1 MRKTENNIEI
11 GGAKNHNLKN
21 VSVSIPRYKMT
32 VVTGLSGSGK
42 SSLVFDTLYAEG
54 QRLYIESLSSYS
66 RQFLERLNKPKVD
79 FVKGV
84 SPAIAIDQKVSS
96 SNPRSTVGT
105 KTEIY
110 DYIRLLFARIG
121 KTFSPISGR
130 QVKSDSI
137 NDVVAKIESFQIG
150 TKFLILS
157 PCIVK
162 DKIDSKKK
170 IQTIEKQG
178 FVRIYY
184 ENNIYRIDELDFIP
198 EGKFYVVVDRL
209 KFEKSDDFFQ
219 RIKDSIELSFYE
231 GKGNCSLLILDK
243 NQKIE
248 FSNQFN
254 LDGMSFIKP
263 SIHFFSF
270 NNPFGACQKCGGF
283 GDVIGVDPELVI
295 PDKSRSIYDGAIA
308 PWRGT
313 SMSRFQNKLINSSK
327 DLKINIH
334 KPFYKLSDREV
345 NLIWNEENN
354 FIGINKFFKKLESK
368 LYKIQNRVMLSR
380 YRGKTK
386 CSECKGSRLRKET
399 NYVKI
404 NNKNISDLLEMSIHD
419 LKLFFDSIKL
429 SKYESQLSNQVLKE
443 INSRINFIFQ
453 MGIGYLSLNRRTNSL
468 SGGESQRI
476 SLSTSLGSS
485 LVGSMYI
492 LDEPS
497 IGLHPRDNE
506 KLISVMKQLRDIGN
520 TLVVVEHDK
529 GIISSADRIIDMGP
543 FAGTEGGEVIAE
555 GSLREIIKS
564 DTLTAKYL
572 NGKMKIPVPGNRKKP
587 SKWISIIGARENNLK
602 DINVS
607 FPLNCLTVVTGV
619 SGSGKSTLVHDIL
632 YPIILRKLGI
642 FKRKPGEHIS
652 INGDIDLIKNIEYI
666 NQNPIGRSSRSN
678 PITYLKAYDDI
689 RHLFANQKLSISRG
703 YKPRHFSFNVEGGRC
718 ENCKGDGQIIIEMQF
733 MADVVLEC
741 ESCKGK
747 RFNKEV
753 LDIKFFGKN
762 ISDVLKTTV
771 DDAINFFTC
780 NNEIKIAERLKP
792 LKDVGLGYVTLGQ
805 SSSTLS
811 GGEAQRVK
819 LASFIGK
826 EIQRD
831 NILFIFDEPTTGLH
845 FHDINKLLKSFNLL
859 IKKGH
864 TIIVVEHNIDLIKC
878 ADYIIDL
885 GPGGG
890 QFGGN
895 IVAEGTPEEITK
907 NKKSFTAKYLL
918 PSLKE

>member
-1 MRKTENNIEI
+1 M
-11 GGAKNHNLKN
+11 
-21 VSVSIPRYKMT
+21 
-32 VVTGLSGSGK
+32 
-42 SSLVFDTLYAEG
+42 
-54 QRLYIESLSSYS
+54 
-66 RQFLERLNKPKVD
+66 
-79 FVKGV
+79 
-84 SPAIAIDQKVSS
+84 
-96 SNPRSTVGT
+96 
-105 KTEIY
+105 
-110 DYIRLLFARIG
+110 LFSRIG
-121 KTFSPISGR
+121 KTFSIISRR

-137 NDVVAKIESFQIG
+137 NDVVAKIESFRIG

-248 FSNQFN
+248 FSNQFS

-313 SMSRFQNKLINSSK
+313 SMSRFQKKLINSSK

-354 FIGINKFFKKLESK
+354 FIGINKFFKKIESK

-890 QFGGN
+890 EFGGN

>member
-137 NDVVAKIESFQIG
+137 NDVVAKIESFRIG

-780 NNEIKIAERLKP
+780 NDEIKIAERLKP

-890 QFGGN
+890 EFGGN

>member
-354 FIGINKFFKKLESK
+354 FIGINKFFKKIESK

-890 QFGGN
+890 EFGGN

>member
-137 NDVVAKIESFQIG
+137 NDVVAKIESFRIG

-354 FIGINKFFKKLESK
+354 FIGINKFFKKIESK

-890 QFGGN
+890 EFGGN

>member
-110 DYIRLLFARIG
+110 DYIRLLYARIG

-130 QVKSDSI
+130 QVKSDSV
-137 NDVVAKIESFQIG
+137 NDVVAKIESFRIG

-443 INSRINFIFQ
+443 IISRINFIFQ

-780 NNEIKIAERLKP
+780 NDEIKIAERLKP

-890 QFGGN
+890 EFGGN

>member
-130 QVKSDSI
+130 QVKSDSV
-137 NDVVAKIESFQIG
+137 NDVVAKIESFRIG

-443 INSRINFIFQ
+443 IISRINFIFQ

-780 NNEIKIAERLKP
+780 NDEIKIAERLKP

-890 QFGGN
+890 EFGGN

>member
-1 MRKTENNIEI
+1 VTKTDNDILI
-11 GGAKNHNLKN
+11 GGAKDHNLKD
-21 VSVSIPRYKMT
+21 VTVSIPRYKMT

-79 FVKGV
+79 FIKGI

-121 KTFSPISGR
+121 KTYSPISKKE
-130 QVKSDSI
+130 VKSNSI
-137 NDVVAKIESFQIG
+137 NDVVKKIESFKLG
-150 TKFLILS
+150 TKFLILA
-157 PCIVK
+157 PFRVK
-162 DKIDSKKK
+162 DDIECKKK

-184 ENNIYRIDELDFIP
+184 KKNIYRIDELDFLP
-198 EGKFYVVVDRL
+198 KRKFYLVIDRL
-209 KFEKSDDFFQ
+209 IHEKSDDFFQ
-219 RIKDSIELSFYE
+219 RIRDGIELSFYE
-231 GKGNCSLLILDK
+231 GKGYSSLLLLET

-248 FSNQFN
+248 FSNQFTA
-254 LDGMSFIKP
+254 DGIDFIKP

-283 GDVIGVDPELVI
+283 GDVIGIDPELVI
-295 PDKSRSIYDGAIA
+295 PDKTRSIFDGAIA
-308 PWRGT
+308 PWRGS
-313 SMSRFQNKLINSSK
+313 SMSRFQRKLINFAE
-327 DLKINIH
+327 DLNISIH

-345 NLIWNEENN
+345 DIIWNEEKN
-354 FIGINKFFKKLESK
+354 FIGINKFFKKIESK

-386 CSECKGSRLRKET
+386 CPECNGSRLRKET

-404 NNKNISDLLEMSIHD
+404 NNKNIAELLQMPIYD
-419 LKLFFDSIKL
+419 LKDYFDSIKL
-429 SKYESQLSNQVLKE
+429 SKYQRELSEQVMKE
-443 INSRINFIFQ
+443 IKSRINFIFQ
-453 MGIGYLSLNRRTNSL
+453 MGLGYLSLNRKTNSL

-529 GIISSADRIIDMGP
+529 EIISSADRIIDMGP
-543 FAGTEGGEVIAE
+543 FAGTEGGEIVAE
-555 GSLREIIKS
+555 GSLKEIIKS
-564 DTLTAKYL
+564 NSLTANYL
-572 NGKMKIPVPGNRKKP
+572 NGKMKIAIPENRKKAD
-587 SKWISIIGARENNLK
+587 KWISIVGARENNLK
-602 DINVS
+602 NINSS
-607 FPLNCLTVVTGV
+607 FPLNCLTVITGV

-632 YPIILRKLGI
+632 YPAVLRRLGI
-642 FKRKPGEHIS
+642 FDKKPGEHSS
-652 INGDIDLIKNIEYI
+652 IKGDIDLIKQVEYI

-678 PITYLKAYDDI
+678 PVTYLKAYDDI
-689 RHLFANQKLSISRG
+689 RNLFSRQKLSVNRG
-703 YKPRHFSFNVEGGRC
+703 YKPKHFSFNIEGGRC
-718 ENCKGDGQIIIEMQF
+718 QNCKGDGQITIEMQF
-733 MADVVLEC
+733 MADVILKC
-741 ESCKGK
+741 DTCRGK
-747 RFNKEV
+747 RFKKEI
-753 LDIKFFGKN
+753 LDVKFFGKD
-762 ISDVLKTTV
+762 ISDILNTTV
-771 DDAINFFTC
+771 DNAIDFF
-780 NNEIKIAERLKP
+780 NKNSEIKIAERLKP
-792 LKDVGLGYVTLGQ
+792 LKDVGLGYVKLGQ

-826 EIQRD
+826 EIQKE

-845 FHDINKLLKSFNLL
+845 FHDIKKLLKSFNLL
-859 IKKGH
+859 INNGH
-864 TIIVVEHNIDLIKC
+864 SIIVVEHNIDLIKC

-890 QFGGN
+890 NFGGE
-895 IVAEGTPEEITK
+895 IVAKGTPEQISK

-918 PSLKE
+918 ASLKN

>member
-313 SMSRFQNKLINSSK
+313 SMSRFQKKLINSSK

-555 GSLREIIKS
+555 GPLREIIKS

-602 DINVS
+602 DINAS

-890 QFGGN
+890 EFGGN

>member
-248 FSNQFN
+248 FSNQFS

-313 SMSRFQNKLINSSK
+313 SMSRFQKKLINSSK

-890 QFGGN
+890 EFGGN

>member
-84 SPAIAIDQKVSS
+84 SPAIAIDQKISS

-137 NDVVAKIESFQIG
+137 NDVVAKIESFRIG

-354 FIGINKFFKKLESK
+354 FIGINKFFKKIESK

-890 QFGGN
+890 EFGGN

>member
-313 SMSRFQNKLINSSK
+313 SMSRFQKKLINSSK

-354 FIGINKFFKKLESK
+354 FIGINKFFKKIESK

-890 QFGGN
+890 EFGGN

>member
-137 NDVVAKIESFQIG
+137 NDVVAKIESFRIG

-157 PCIVK
+157 PCIAK

-354 FIGINKFFKKLESK
+354 FIGINKFFKKIESK

-890 QFGGN
+890 EFGGN

>member
-137 NDVVAKIESFQIG
+137 NDVVAKIESFRIG

-157 PCIVK
+157 PCIAK

-231 GKGNCSLLILDK
+231 GNGNCSLLILDK

-354 FIGINKFFKKLESK
+354 FIGINKFFKKIESK

-890 QFGGN
+890 EFGGN

>member
-270 NNPFGACQKCGGF
+270 NNPFGACQKCCGF

-354 FIGINKFFKKLESK
+354 FIGINKFFKKIESK

-543 FAGTEGGEVIAE
+543 FAGTEGGEIIAE
-555 GSLREIIKS
+555 GSLGEIIKS

-762 ISDVLKTTV
+762 ISDILKTTV
-771 DDAINFFTC
+771 DDAIDFFTY

-859 IKKGH
+859 IKNGH

-890 QFGGN
+890 EFGGN

>member
-231 GKGNCSLLILDK
+231 GKGNSSLLVLDK

-248 FSNQFN
+248 FSTQFN

-270 NNPFGACQKCGGF
+270 NNPFGACQRCGGF

-313 SMSRFQNKLINSSK
+313 SMSRFQKKLINSSK

-354 FIGINKFFKKLESK
+354 FIGINKFFKKIESK

-543 FAGTEGGEVIAE
+543 FAGTEGGEIIAE
-555 GSLREIIKS
+555 GSLGEIIKS

-572 NGKMKIPVPGNRKKP
+572 NGKMKIQVPGNRKKP

-762 ISDVLKTTV
+762 ISDILKTTV
-771 DDAINFFTC
+771 DDAIDFFTY

-890 QFGGN
+890 EFGGN

>member
-137 NDVVAKIESFQIG
+137 NDVVAKIESFRIG

-157 PCIVK
+157 PCIVN

-354 FIGINKFFKKLESK
+354 FIGINKFFKKIESK

-890 QFGGN
+890 EFGGN

>member
-443 INSRINFIFQ
+443 INSRISFIFQ

-771 DDAINFFTC
+771 DDAIDFFTC
-780 NNEIKIAERLKP
+780 NNEIKIAESLKP

>member
-231 GKGNCSLLILDK
+231 GKGNSSLLVLDK

-248 FSNQFN
+248 FSTQFN

-270 NNPFGACQKCGGF
+270 NNPFGACQRCGGF

-313 SMSRFQNKLINSSK
+313 SMSRFQKKLINSSK

-334 KPFYKLSDREV
+334 KPFYKLSYREV

-354 FIGINKFFKKLESK
+354 FIGINKFFKKIESK

-771 DDAINFFTC
+771 DDAIDFFTY

-859 IKKGH
+859 IKNGH

-890 QFGGN
+890 EFGGN

-907 NKKSFTAKYLL
+907 NEKSFTAKYLL

>member
-313 SMSRFQNKLINSSK
+313 SMSRFQKKLINSSK

-354 FIGINKFFKKLESK
+354 FIGINKFFKKIESK

-890 QFGGN
+890 EFGGN

-918 PSLKE
+918 PSLKG

>member
-231 GKGNCSLLILDK
+231 GKGNSSLLVLDK

-248 FSNQFN
+248 FSTQFN

-270 NNPFGACQKCGGF
+270 NNPFGACQRCGGF

-313 SMSRFQNKLINSSK
+313 SMSRFQKKLINSSK

-354 FIGINKFFKKLESK
+354 FIGINKFFKKIESK

-520 TLVVVEHDK
+520 TLVVVEHDR

-543 FAGTEGGEVIAE
+543 FAGTEGGEIIAE
-555 GSLREIIKS
+555 GSLGEIIKS

-572 NGKMKIPVPGNRKKP
+572 NGKMKIQVPGNRKKP

-652 INGDIDLIKNIEYI
+652 TNGDIDLIKNIEYI

-762 ISDVLKTTV
+762 ISDILKTTV
-771 DDAINFFTC
+771 DDAIDFFTY

-890 QFGGN
+890 EFGGN

>member
-137 NDVVAKIESFQIG
+137 NDVVAKIESFRIG

-354 FIGINKFFKKLESK
+354 FIGINKFFKKIESK

-771 DDAINFFTC
+771 DDAIDFFTC
-780 NNEIKIAERLKP
+780 NNEIKIAESLKP

-890 QFGGN
+890 EFGGN